1 MLHIVYHVIFF
12 TMKRDESPG
21 RNVFIIKGFR
31 NWRKVYEGKHCAFF
45 THTGEDPCLL
55 HNNAVKSCEEL

>member
-1 MLHIVYHVIFF
+1 
-12 TMKRDESPG
+12 MKVLEGMYLLSNDLE
-21 RNVFIIKGFR
+21 